1 MDFNNEVGQSI
12 LHYKKINMKK
22 IKFKNRKLKGFT
34 LAELMVVLCIIGILV
49 LMALPILMPLISK
62 TKAMEAQLQLK
73 HLMQLEK
80 NYFFVHSKYTNN
92 LSDLDF
98 EQAKLVT
105 QDGRAN
111 YKIEVVEASSKSF
124 KALATA
130 VTDFD
135 QDGQF
140 NVWEVDNMEN
150 LREVTKD

>member
-1 MDFNNEVGQSI
+1 
-12 LHYKKINMKK
+12 MKTV
-22 IKFKNRKLKGFT
+22 KFKSKKLKGFT
-34 LAELMVVLCIIGILV
+34 LAELMVVLAIIGILV

-92 LSDLDF
+92 LLDLDF

-105 QDGRAN
+105 QDGHAN
-111 YKIEVVEASSKSF
+111 YKIEVVEASNRSF

-135 QDGQF
+135 QDGEF

>member
-1 MDFNNEVGQSI
+1 
-12 LHYKKINMKK
+12 MKTM
-22 IKFKNRKLKGFT
+22 KFKNRKVKGFT

-49 LMALPILMPLISK
+49 LMMLPILMPLISK

-73 HLMQLEK
+73 HLMLLEK
-80 NYFFVHSKYTNN
+80 SYFFTHSKYTDN

-111 YKIEVVEASSKSF
+111 YKIEVVEASNKTF
-124 KALATA
+124 KALATS

-140 NVWEVDNMEN
+140 NVWEVDNTEN
-150 LREVTKD
+150 LKEVTKD

>member
-1 MDFNNEVGQSI
+1 
-12 LHYKKINMKK
+12 MKT
-22 IKFKNRKLKGFT
+22 IKLKNRTLNGFT

-49 LMALPILMPLISK
+49 LMALPVLMPLISK

-73 HLMQLEK
+73 HLLQLEK
-80 NYFFVHSKYTNN
+80 SYFFVHSKFSN
-92 LSDLDF
+92 SLDDIGF

-111 YKIEVVEASSKSF
+111 YKIEVVEASNKSF

-140 NVWEVDNMEN
+140 NIWEIDGLEN
-150 LREVTKD
+150 LKEVTKD